1 MVYLMY
7 TSRVVYRPPDIG
19 LSCLENKLKPKY
31 VKALS
36 LNKDIVLASDIN
48 CDLLMYKGD
57 V

>member
-7 TSRVVYRPPDIG
+7 TSRVVYRPPGIG

-36 LNKDIVLASDIN
+36 LDKDIVLASDIN
-48 CDLLMYKGD
+48 CDLLTYKGD